1 MQVSTKFNVT
11 GQRKIVKFLSLYH
24 KVSRE
29 RNFEKINTRKQN
41 ITKSTRKLCSFLFV
55 LTLPFVFLP
64 NHLNGCLMAL
74 LEKRSHWYWQVP
86 EVYNRI
92 SIWQPILSLLLRA
105 TDKKKT
111 HSFFSLTPNCSK
123 ERVYTN
129 QTNNSKLVSKVK
141 IIFTILSK
149 EVNKNPQRDNSLSA
163 VSNIQKMW
171 IKRFYRNQWCNDTKE
186 QRHVQT
192 KRESNVRSK
201 KKNTRDPE
209 IS

>member
-1 MQVSTKFNVT
+1 
-11 GQRKIVKFLSLYH
+11 
-24 KVSRE
+24 
-29 RNFEKINTRKQN
+29 
-41 ITKSTRKLCSFLFV
+41 
-55 LTLPFVFLP
+55 
-64 NHLNGCLMAL
+64 MAL

-149 EVNKNPQRDNSLSA
+149 EVNKNPQIDNSISA

-201 KKNTRDPE
+201 KKKHKRSRNLINNKPE
-209 IS
+209 IGSNLIQTSWKEQSSSAKKKGGECRFSLLLERES